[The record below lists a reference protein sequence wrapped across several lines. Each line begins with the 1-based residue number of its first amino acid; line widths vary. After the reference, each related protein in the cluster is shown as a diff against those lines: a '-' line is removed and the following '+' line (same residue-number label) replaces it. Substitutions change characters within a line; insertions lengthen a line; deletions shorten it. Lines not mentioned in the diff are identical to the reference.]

1 MFKFPYGVSDFYK
14 IITQDYFY
22 VDHTDYIPR
31 IEQAGSQLLFLRP
44 RRFGKSLLL
53 SMLENYYDVA
63 KAGEFERLFGHL
75 AIGQAPTPLHNQY
88 LVLKWDFSV
97 VDPQGDV
104 QAVKRAL
111 HDHVNNSLKTFARR
125 YQHLLPFDVEIKP
138 DNAISSFESASAAVQ
153 ASPHQMYL
161 LIDEYDNFANEIL
174 MAERSTT
181 QDRYEA
187 LLYGEGALKTAFKAV
202 KAASTGGGL
211 DRIFIAG
218 VSPVVLSDV
227 TSGFNIA
234 KSIYLEPEFNALCG
248 FGKRE
253 VADMLRQIVVACGL
267 PVEKASE
274 ALTMMRVYY
283 NGYRFADEQT
293 LIYNP
298 TLALYFMEHLQ
309 KHGQYPREMLDSNL
323 AMDRDKISY
332 ISQLPG
338 GKVVIANA
346 LSEEHPL
353 SIRRLADR
361 FGVKDVL
368 YALKDHTFMASL
380 LYYFGVLT
388 FGGTSPK
395 GKFVLQIPNMV
406 VRRLYVERIQEMLLP
421 DLSRD
426 EAQRVAEIFY
436 SSGDMQPLCDFIE
449 RRYFKVFDNRDYRW
463 SNELT
468 VKTAFLTL
476 LFDDTFYIMDSETA
490 LERDY
495 ADLTMILRPEMRKYQ
510 LLDILIEFKYISLQE
525 AGLAGAEVKA
535 LTPEQLESLEP
546 VQRKLAESRHKLQ
559 GYHETLQAAYG
570 DVLRLHVYS
579 VVAVGF
585 ERLVWVEITQG
596 PSSGSI
602 SSATTPSAS
611 FSGG

>member
-1 MFKFPYGVSDFYK
+1 
-14 IITQDYFY
+14 
-22 VDHTDYIPR
+22 
-31 IEQAGSQLLFLRP
+31 
-44 RRFGKSLLL
+44 
-53 SMLENYYDVA
+53 
-63 KAGEFERLFGHL
+63 
-75 AIGQAPTPLHNQY
+75 
-88 LVLKWDFSV
+88 
-97 VDPQGDV
+97 
-104 QAVKRAL
+104 
-111 HDHVNNSLKTFARR
+111 
-125 YQHLLPFDVEIKP
+125 
-138 DNAISSFESASAAVQ
+138 
-153 ASPHQMYL
+153 
-161 LIDEYDNFANEIL
+161 
-174 MAERSTT
+174 
-181 QDRYEA
+181 
-187 LLYGEGALKTAFKAV
+187 
-202 KAASTGGGL
+202 
-211 DRIFIAG
+211 
-218 VSPVVLSDV
+218 
-227 TSGFNIA
+227 
-234 KSIYLEPEFNALCG
+234 
-248 FGKRE
+248 
-253 VADMLRQIVVACGL
+253 
-267 PVEKASE
+267 
-274 ALTMMRVYY
+274 
-283 NGYRFADEQT
+283 
-293 LIYNP
+293 
-298 TLALYFMEHLQ
+298 
-309 KHGQYPREMLDSNL
+309 
-323 AMDRDKISY
+323 
-332 ISQLPG
+332 
-338 GKVVIANA
+338 
-346 LSEEHPL
+346 
-353 SIRRLADR
+353 
-361 FGVKDVL
+361 
-368 YALKDHTFMASL
+368 MASL